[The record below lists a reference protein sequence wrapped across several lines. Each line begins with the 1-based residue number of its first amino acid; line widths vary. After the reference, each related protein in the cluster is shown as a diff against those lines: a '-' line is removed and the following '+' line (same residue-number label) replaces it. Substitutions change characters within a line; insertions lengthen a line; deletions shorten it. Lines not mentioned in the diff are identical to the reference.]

1 VIEYGIIRRKEE
13 ANMIRL
19 ETIRDRIRQLEPF
32 TIIKRIEPWEA
43 KVAYYEAPGKY
54 RFLEEKTINMGDV
67 WGNPN
72 ETVFL
77 STTLELP
84 DRDNLALELVLGG
97 EALVKINGESYQG
110 LDNNRRIVPLPK
122 LREVEIEI
130 EAFNPPAHSFRSAG
144 PLTLQR
150 SFLVEINRDVY
161 DYYFD
166 LISFLEI
173 VENETDPLIRG
184 TLLSAMEKSIK
195 EDDFRKAR
203 EVLWEGVDLPKPP
216 GEIHLLGQSHIDI
229 AWLWPLKET
238 VRKCGRT
245 FSTIINLMREFPDFR
260 YVQSEPQAYEFVKLH
275 YPDVY
280 EKVKEMVKEGK
291 WELVGGM
298 WLEPDCNIPSGE
310 SFVRQLLYG
319 KRFFMEEFGI
329 ETKIEWLPD
338 VFGFS
343 AALPQILKK
352 AGMDYFMTIKIG
364 WNDTNRFPYTHFLWK
379 GIDGTTIETFF
390 PRALNQD
397 INVRELREAWQ
408 RLQETGPAP
417 KIAYLYGYGDG
428 GGGPTREQIEKGKR
442 FSELPALPSLKFS
455 TAKEFFESIKG
466 KEKLPIW
473 DDELYLERHRGT
485 LTTQA
490 RNKRWNRKAEFL
502 LRDAEFLSF
511 FAGSY
516 PKEKFDRAW
525 KLVLLNQF
533 HDILPG
539 SSIGEV
545 YVDSERDYKEI
556 FSIGE
561 EIKGNALR
569 ILGERIN
576 TEGEGK
582 EAVIV
587 FNSLSFPR
595 KSIVEID
602 LPKGVRVNADCQRS
616 GEKLLFTADVPSM
629 GYRVYQVIEGEPG
642 EGGLTVEE
650 DHLEND
656 LFSLDVDD
664 EGRITRLY
672 DKVNDREVLSAPG
685 NELLLFHDLGD
696 AWEVER
702 DYEVKA
708 WKLGKVRKQVVER
721 GPLRG
726 VLRLEWQFGN
736 SRMVQDLTIYRDIP
750 RIDFVTYV
758 DWHEKHKLLK
768 VAFPVNV
775 RARYATY
782 NIAYGNLQR
791 PTHRNTSWEHA
802 RFEVSGHKWAD
813 LSDSSYG
820 VSLMNDCKYGYD
832 IRENVMRLSLL
843 RAPTAPD
850 PEADQGEHWFTYA
863 LHPHKAGLESTIEWA
878 YDLNVPLIAKR
889 EGTHEG
895 DLPSEFSFISA
906 EGVIIGAVKRAEDDD
921 SLIIRC
927 YEPLGRWTKAKIKIA
942 SDIKE
947 AVECDLLERPT
958 GKVEISDSTLLFD
971 VHPFEI
977 KTFKLR

>member
-1 VIEYGIIRRKEE
+1 MLRI
-13 ANMIRL
+13 
-19 ETIRDRIRQLEPF
+19 ETIREKIRSIQP
-32 TIIKRIEPWEA
+32 IIVLRTIEPWQTR
-43 KVAYYEAPGKY
+43 VAIYRAPGQY
-54 RFLEEKTINMGDV
+54 ECIGEKSVKLGDV
-67 WGNPN
+67 WANPG
-72 ETVFL
+72 ETAFL
-77 STTLELP
+77 KTELQLP
-84 DRDNLALELVLGG
+84 ERDDLALDIVLGG
-97 EALVKINGESYQG
+97 EALLKLNGEAYQG

-122 LREVEIEI
+122 LKKIQIEI
-130 EAFNPPAHSFRSAG
+130 EAYNPPPYSYRSAI

-150 SFLVEINRDVY
+150 SFLIAIDRDAY
-161 DYYFD
+161 EYYFD
-166 LISFLEI
+166 LITFLDI
-173 VENETDPLIRG
+173 VENESDPLIRG
-184 TLLSAMEKSIK
+184 TLLSALEKSFK
-195 EDDFRKAR
+195 EDCYKKAR
-203 EVLWEGVDLPKPP
+203 EVLWENVDIPKPG

-245 FSTIINLMREFPDFR
+245 FASMINLMREFPEFK
-260 YVQSEPQAYEFVKLH
+260 YVQSEPQAYEFVKEH

-280 EKVKEMVKEGK
+280 EKIKEMVKEGR
-291 WELVGGM
+291 WEPVGGM

-319 KRFFMEEFGI
+319 KRFFIQEFGI

-343 AALPQILKK
+343 PALPQILKK
-352 AGMDYFMTIKIG
+352 AGMEYFMTIKIF

-397 INVRELREAWQ
+397 INFGELKEAWNY
-408 RLQETGPAP
+408 LQVGGPVS

-428 GGGPTREQIEKGKR
+428 GGGPTREQIEKGRR
-442 FSELPALPSLKFS
+442 FAKLPGLPPSLFS
-455 TAKEFFESIKG
+455 TANDFFFEIGG
-466 KEKLPIW
+466 KQDLPVW

-511 FAGSY
+511 FSGSY

-545 YVDSERDYKEI
+545 YVDSKRDYEEI

-561 EIKGNALR
+561 EIKLNSLKLFGKK
-569 ILGERIN
+569 IN
-576 TEGEGK
+576 TLGEGK
-582 EAVIV
+582 EAVVV
-587 FNSLSFPR
+587 FNTLSWDR
-595 KSIVEID
+595 KSLVAID
-602 LPKGVRVNADCQRS
+602 LPKGLIVNGDCQRS
-616 GEKLLFTADVPSM
+616 GDKLLFMAEVPSM
-629 GYRVYQVIEGEPG
+629 GYKVYQVVEGEPK
-642 EGGLTVEE
+642 EGGLIVEE

-656 LFSLDVDD
+656 MFSIYVDD

-672 DKVNDREVLSAPG
+672 DKVNDREVLAGPG
-685 NELLLFHDLGD
+685 NEFFLFHDLGD

-702 DYEVKA
+702 DYEVKY
-708 WKLGKVRKQVVER
+708 WKIGKAKKQVLER

-726 VLRLEWQFGN
+726 ILRLEWQFGE

-775 RARYATY
+775 RSRYATY
-782 NIAYGNLQR
+782 NIAYGNFQR
-791 PTHRNTSWEHA
+791 PTHTNTSWELA

-813 LSDSSYG
+813 LSDSHYG

-832 IRENVMRLSLL
+832 IRNNVMRLSLL
-843 RAPTAPD
+843 RAPTHPD
-850 PEADQGEHWFTYA
+850 PEADQGEHQFTYS
-863 LHPHKAGLESTIEWA
+863 LFPHKTGLWETIKWA
-878 YDLNVPLIAKR
+878 YDLNVPLLAHR
-889 EGTHEG
+889 EAIHNGEM
-895 DLPSEFSFISA
+895 PAEFSFIKV
-906 EGVIIGAVKRAEDDD
+906 EGVVIGAVKRAEDDD
-921 SLIIRC
+921 SLVIRC
-927 YEPLGRWTKAKIKIA
+927 YEPLGGARKAWVKL
-942 SDIKE
+942 STGVKE
-947 AVECDLLERPT
+947 AVECDLLERPI
-958 GKVEISDSTLLFD
+958 GEVCVEEDRLVFN
-971 VHPFEI
+971 VHQYEI
-977 KTFKLR
+977 KTFKVKSQY

>member
-1 VIEYGIIRRKEE
+1 
-13 ANMIRL
+13 MIRF
-19 ETIRDRIRQLEPF
+19 ETIKDRIRKLEPF
-32 TIIKRIEPWEA
+32 VILQKIEPWRA
-43 KVAYYEAPGKY
+43 RVAYYEEPGKY
-54 RFLEEKTINMGDV
+54 RFLGEKTINIGDI
-67 WGNPN
+67 WGYPN

-77 STTLELP
+77 RTNLRLP
-84 DRDNLALELVLGG
+84 QRENLALELVLGG
-97 EALVKINGESYQG
+97 EALVRINGESYQG

-122 LREVEIEI
+122 AEEVEIEI
-130 EAFNPPAHSFRSAG
+130 EAYNPPAHAFRTAG

-166 LISFLEI
+166 LVSFLEI
-173 VENETDPLIRG
+173 AENETDPLIRT
-184 TLLSAMEKSIK
+184 TLLNAMEKSLK
-195 EDDFRKAR
+195 EDDYRRAR
-203 EVLWEGVDLPKPP
+203 EVLWEGVDLPKPA

-245 FSTIINLMREFPDFR
+245 FATIINLLREFPDFR
-260 YVQSEPQAYEFVKLH
+260 YAQSEPQAYEFVKQY

-280 EKVKEMVKEGK
+280 ERIKEMVKEGK
-291 WELVGGM
+291 WEPVGGM

-352 AGMDYFMTIKIG
+352 AGIDYFMTIKIG

-408 RLQETGPAP
+408 RLQATGPAP

-442 FSELPALPSLKFS
+442 FAKLPGLPALTFS
-455 TAKEFFESIKG
+455 TAKKFFETIKG
-466 KEKLPIW
+466 RENLPVW

-502 LRDAEFLSF
+502 LRDAEFLAF
-511 FAGSY
+511 FSGDY
-516 PKEKFDRAW
+516 PKEKLDRAW

-545 YVDSERDYKEI
+545 YVDSEKDYKEI
-556 FSIGE
+556 FTIGE
-561 EIKGNALR
+561 EIKANSLK
-569 ILGERIN
+569 ILCGRIN
-576 TEGEGK
+576 TNGKGK

-587 FNSLSFPR
+587 FNTLSFPR
-595 KSIVEID
+595 KSLVEIE
-602 LPKGVRVNADCQRS
+602 LPEGFKVDTDCQRV
-616 GEKLLFTADVPSM
+616 GNKLLFLADVPPM
-629 GYRVYQVIEGEPG
+629 GYRVYEVVEGEAN
-642 EGGLTVEE
+642 EGGLKVEE
-650 DHLEND
+650 DHLENEM
-656 LFSLDVDD
+656 FSMDVDE

-672 DKVNDREVLSAPG
+672 DKQNEREVLSAPG
-685 NELLLFHDLGD
+685 NDFFLFHDIGD
-696 AWEVER
+696 AWEVEK
-702 DYEVKA
+702 DYEVKF
-708 WKLGKVRKQVVER
+708 WKLGRAKKQVIEK

-726 VLRLEWQFGN
+726 ILRLEWQFGN

-758 DWHEKHKLLK
+758 EWHEKHKLLK

-782 NIAYGNLQR
+782 NIAYGNIQR
-791 PTHRNTSWEHA
+791 PTHTNTSWEQA

-813 LSDSSYG
+813 LSDSAYG

-832 IRENVMRLSLL
+832 IRGNVMRLSLL

-850 PEADQGEHWFTYA
+850 PEADQGEHWFTYS
-863 LHPHKAGLESTIEWA
+863 LHPHSAGLRSTVEWA
-878 YDLNVPLIAKR
+878 YDLNVPLIAHR
-889 EGTHEG
+889 EGLHHGE
-895 DLPSEFSFISA
+895 LPREYSFLSA
-906 EGVIIGAVKRAEDDD
+906 EGVIIGAVKRAEDDA

-927 YEPLGRWTKAKIKIA
+927 YEPLGSWAKGRIKLPR
-942 SDIKE
+942 DIKE
-947 AVECDLLERPT
+947 AVECDLLERAI
-958 GKVEISDSTLLFD
+958 GEVEVAGDSLVFT

-977 KTFKLR
+977 KTFKVKL